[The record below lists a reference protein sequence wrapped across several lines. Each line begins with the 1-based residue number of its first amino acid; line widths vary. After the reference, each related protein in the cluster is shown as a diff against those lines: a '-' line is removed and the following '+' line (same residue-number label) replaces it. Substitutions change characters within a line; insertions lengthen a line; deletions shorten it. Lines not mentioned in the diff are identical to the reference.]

1 MAPKLTPSSSTSS
14 FERSNSSPSLAR
26 VGLEH
31 RLPSTGLMAPA
42 TPEPRRASLKRA
54 REAATTPARTGEIE
68 SNASGADSDDEVLS
82 VVRSSRARAAK
93 TPRVKDAVATPTP
106 KRKIVNAIDVVPPRS
121 TKKPSLQDRL
131 NAAAAKTTTRTST
144 PVAARVSAVPP
155 VPRLST
161 LATGSSVGTPSRS
174 YDNERSDK
182 VVVCVRI
189 KPTSN
194 PFATTA
200 YDLSPTS
207 LTLSDTHPNVIRRGG
222 KAGREAEYTYM
233 FDTLIN
239 YPTRTPELYDAK
251 VAPMVQKA
259 MNGFN
264 STVFAYGQ
272 TGSGK
277 SHTMSGTRS
286 ELGIIPCAIDGIF
299 DAITADCDRAFLLR
313 VSYIEI
319 YNETLRDLLNN
330 KPGNLPENEKP
341 TIHTN
346 KGKVYVEPLV
356 EAIVSTPQDV
366 VDLLERGN
374 INRKTGATDWVCQAD
389 FRGEE
394 EADLSQNERS
404 SRSHAVF
411 TIVIESRPRDGDGH
425 DEVRVSRLTL
435 IVSAPHE
442 DVPNMPQDL
451 AGSEK
456 AVSDVER
463 RGEGKHINQSLLA
476 LREVVHKLT
485 EKGKRGHVPYRNSKL
500 THLLENV
507 LGGDSNICV
516 ICTMSADEAHCA
528 ETLETLKFAGRCSQ
542 VETKAQKNILLNSD
556 LAVIRAKDIEIAELR
571 RQLEQLAASHEPQR
585 PTEEIAEVCLLSSY
599 IQCSPNAH
607 QLAESVASMEARKVK
622 LTEQLA
628 KLNGEILTSELPRTM
643 TGLPTSPPRKKRPRI
658 SDFTSLTSAA
668 LGIGLGTPTK
678 TPVVDRR
685 AVSTMVRVVEDS
697 ETDAQSAIIEN
708 LDPAKRFEDDV
719 TIASLR
725 RTLATKETEIE
736 KQTELLE
743 AASADAAELP
753 GVKSRLEELKSTL
766 ATVQEDHTTQL
777 HDAQRELESTRA
789 ELARTV
795 ADKAAQIEALETSV
809 LDLRKSREEL
819 VIEDQ
824 QHLDKER
831 EKHAAELEK
840 LREQH
845 KGEITNIKTAIRTL
859 RGQADEHASRVT
871 TLEASNAD
879 LSKSLATVEKDRDSA
894 MSDHAIARRDA
905 EKAASDLDSF
915 QKAAIGRES
924 EVVAGLRK
932 EVSAERE
939 ARDATEKSLVD
950 EREARS
956 SAEAQLKKE
965 QESRKALV
973 VDLDQLRASS
983 AKTDADLKEAQS
995 SHEKIKSDREE
1006 AQKQTEALEAALKKA
1021 NDRFGATEKEKSAV
1035 EARLA
1040 EEVKAKEAALASAK
1054 EAASTSEA
1062 IRKELADKLSSVT
1075 TERDQHLATS
1085 KQLTDEAAKVQQQ
1098 LDDAKRAHSDVT
1110 RDVEALRAGA
1120 SVADSVR
1127 ADLDNHRSLLAK
1139 EQEAKKVLADDHSKV
1154 TAQVDTVTKELDRM
1168 KSALQTEKTAHA
1180 ETSAKLAEALQRIAE
1195 LEKEL
1200 GSAKAATSELSTK
1213 FESTQASA
1221 LAADKAHSAATA
1233 SSVEKHKAEVESVRK
1248 EVEAEKKARVDAEAQ
1263 LKDLKSASTTA
1274 AGEVAKQLAEAR
1286 AALDESKRAN
1296 ADLASALDS
1305 QKKAHETAA
1314 GSTAE
1319 SHATLV
1325 KDLRAK
1331 FEQEKGLRS
1340 TAEAEVKTAAA
1351 THSKALEEVSTALAA
1366 EKALRATAEANAKK
1380 IAATSEGS
1388 ASQLQA
1394 TGAELSKIQAE
1405 LETLASTLASEQ
1417 ARTTEAEATIVQLR
1431 AQIAL
1436 LQKDLDLKQTELAA
1450 IQARSDR
1457 LAAELVT
1464 VSATAQPAR
1473 VLRRSNAVSST
1484 SVPSGLSLAASN
1496 ALRGTGGMAGNSA
1509 APDVAGWK
1517 RSHEIEEI
1525 GRLDKV
1531 VESQKAMIEEQRVK
1545 IKFWADEL
1553 QKQQEI
1559 VRLLTQESSASPGK
1573 LSVPLPQEPK
1583 AVDVGPSRAP
1593 ETAPTK
1599 TPTKTPT
1606 RPGHVRNA
1614 LSMFDSPGT
1623 PVAPLRGATLARSH
1637 IPPTF
1642 TAKNL
1647 SLPSLPTPLPMHSG
1661 QQSNALRKTR
1671 RITIDHDMNRLEENS
1686 RVNQIKGVFDSP
1698 TKEEAGKSNENRTS
1712 SRTGSSRTQVDIPR
1726 RRF

>member
-1 MAPKLTPSSSTSS
+1 
-14 FERSNSSPSLAR
+14 
-26 VGLEH
+26 
-31 RLPSTGLMAPA
+31 MAPA

-54 REAATTPARTGEIE
+54 REPTTPARTGEIE

-82 VVRSSRARAAK
+82 VVRASRTRSAK

-106 KRKIVNAIDVVPPRS
+106 KRKIVNAIEVVPPRS
-121 TKKPSLQDRL
+121 TKKPTLQDRL
-131 NAAAAKTTTRTST
+131 NAAAAKTAPRTST
-144 PVAARVSAVPP
+144 PVAQRTAVPP

-161 LATGSSVGTPSRS
+161 LATSSAGTPSRS
-174 YDNERSDK
+174 YDNDRSDK

-189 KPTSN
+189 KPTAN

-200 YDLSPTS
+200 YDLSETS
-207 LTLSDTHPNVIRRGG
+207 LTLSDTHPSVVRRGG
-222 KAGREAEYTYM
+222 KAGREAEYTYN

-239 YPTRTPELYDAK
+239 YPTRTPELYETK
-251 VAPMVQKA
+251 VAPMVEKA
-259 MNGFN
+259 MKGFN

-277 SHTMSGTRS
+277 SHTMSGTPT

-330 KPGNLPENEKP
+330 KQGNLPENEKP

-374 INRKTGATDWVCQAD
+374 INRKTGATDW
-389 FRGEE
+389 
-394 EADLSQNERS
+394 NERS

-435 IVSAPHE
+435 I
-442 DVPNMPQDL
+442 DL

-516 ICTMSADEAHCA
+516 ICTMSAEEVHCP

-542 VETKAQKNILLNSD
+542 VETKAQKNILLSSD
-556 LAVIRAKDIEIAELR
+556 RAVIRAKDMEIADLR
-571 RQLEQLAASHEPQR
+571 RQLEQLAATHEPQR
-585 PTEEIAEVCLLSSY
+585 PTEEIAE
-599 IQCSPNAH
+599 
-607 QLAESVASMEARKVK
+607 LAESVASMEARKIK
-622 LTEQLA
+622 LTEQLS

-678 TPVVDRR
+678 TTRTPVLDRR
-685 AVSTMVRVVEDS
+685 AVSTMVRVVEDP
-697 ETDAQSAIIEN
+697 EIDAQATMIEN

-725 RTLATKETEIE
+725 RTIATKESEIE

-743 AASADAAELP
+743 VASADAAELP
-753 GVKSRLEELKSTL
+753 GVKSRLAELTSTL
-766 ATVQEDHTTQL
+766 ATVQEDHSTQL

-795 ADKAAQIEALETSV
+795 ADKAAQIEALEASV

-819 VIEDQ
+819 VVEDQ

-831 EKHAAELEK
+831 EKHTAELEK

-845 KGEITNIKTAIRTL
+845 SNEISNIKAAIRTL

-871 TLEASNAD
+871 ALEATNAG
-879 LSKSLATVEKDRDSA
+879 LSTSLATAEKDRDSA
-894 MSDHAIARRDA
+894 RSDHSLARRDA
-905 EKAASDLDSF
+905 EKASSDLDSF

-924 EVVAGLRK
+924 EVVSGLRK
-932 EVSAERE
+932 EISAERE
-939 ARDATEKSLVD
+939 AREAAEKSLVD
-950 EREARS
+950 ERESRS
-956 SAEAQLKKE
+956 STEAQLKKE
-965 QESRKALV
+965 QGERKVLEA
-973 VDLDQLRASS
+973 DLDKQRVLAS
-983 AKTDADLKEAQS
+983 KTDADLKEAQA
-995 SHEKIKSDREE
+995 SHKKLKIDHEA
-1006 AQKQTEALEAALKKA
+1006 AQKQTESLEAALKEA
-1021 NDRFGATEKEKSAV
+1021 NDRFGAAEKDKAAI

-1040 EEVKAKEAALASAK
+1040 EEVKAKEAAVASSK
-1054 EAASTSEA
+1054 EAASASKA
-1062 IRKELADKLSSVT
+1062 SHKELTDKLSHIA

-1085 KQLTDEAAKVQQQ
+1085 ERLKSETAKVQQD
-1098 LDDAKRAHSDVT
+1098 LDDSKRAHGEAT
-1110 RDVEALRAGA
+1110 REVEALRAGA
-1120 SVADSVR
+1120 SVADSIR
-1127 ADLDNHRSLLAK
+1127 SDLDNHRSLLAK
-1139 EQEAKKVLADDHSKV
+1139 EQEAKKAVADDLSKV
-1154 TAQVDTVTKELDRM
+1154 NIKLDSLAKELDAS
-1168 KSALQTEKTAHA
+1168 KTEHQSEKAAHA
-1180 ETSAKLAEALQRIAE
+1180 ETSIKLAEALKRIAE

-1200 GSAKAATSELSTK
+1200 GSAKATTSELNAK
-1213 FESTQASA
+1213 LESTQTSA
-1221 LAADKAHSAATA
+1221 VAAKEAHTAATA
-1233 SSVEKHKAEVESVRK
+1233 SSEEKHKADVDALRN
-1248 EVEAEKKARVDAEAQ
+1248 EVEAEKKVRAQAEAQ
-1263 LKDLKSASTTA
+1263 LQDRKSASTTA
-1274 AGEVAKQLAEAR
+1274 AGEVAQQLAEAR
-1286 AALDESKRAN
+1286 AALDDSKRTN
-1296 ADLASALDS
+1296 TELASTLDS
-1305 QKKAHETAA
+1305 QKKAHAEAVGSAA
-1314 GSTAE
+1314 EA
-1319 SHATLV
+1319 HAALV
-1325 KDLRAK
+1325 KNLRAE

-1340 TAEAEVKTAAA
+1340 TAEAAVKASAS
-1351 THSKALEEVSTALAA
+1351 THSKALEEAATALAA
-1366 EKALRATAEANAKK
+1366 EKALRATAETTAKK
-1380 IAATSEGS
+1380 IAASSEGS

-1394 TGAELSKIQAE
+1394 TGAQLTKMQAE
-1405 LETLASTLASEQ
+1405 FEKLASSLASEQ
-1417 ARTTEAEATIVQLR
+1417 ARTAEAEAIIAQLK

-1436 LQKDLDLKQTELAA
+1436 LQKDLDLKQSELAA
-1450 IQARSDR
+1450 LQSRSDR

-1464 VSATAQPAR
+1464 ASAAAQPVRA
-1473 VLRRSNAVSST
+1473 LRRNNAISSSS
-1484 SVPSGLSLAASN
+1484 SVPGGLSLAASN
-1496 ALRGTGGMAGNSA
+1496 ALRGSGGMAGNSD

-1531 VESQKAMIEEQRVK
+1531 VESQKALIDEQRVK

-1559 VRLLTQESSASPGK
+1559 VRLLTQEGGVSPGK
-1573 LSVPLPQEPK
+1573 LSVPLPAEPMV
-1583 AVDVGPSRAP
+1583 VDSGPSRVPEAAP
-1593 ETAPTK
+1593 G
-1599 TPTKTPT
+1599 KTPT

-1614 LSMFDSPGT
+1614 LSMFDSPAT
-1623 PVAPLRGATLARSH
+1623 PVAPLRGGTPSRAH

-1647 SLPSLPTPLPMHSG
+1647 ALPSVPTPLPMHSG
-1661 QQSNALRKTR
+1661 QTSNALRKTR
-1671 RITIDHDMNRLEENS
+1671 RITIDHDMNRLEETS
-1686 RVNQIKGVFDSP
+1686 RVNRIKGVFDSP
-1698 TKEEAGKSNENRTS
+1698 TKEDAGKAPESRTP
-1712 SRTGSSRTQVDIPR
+1712 SRTGSSRTHVDIPR